1 MLSNHNTEF
10 IQNLYKEY
18 KIFVVYAKR
27 NINSKGDGRGAVEE
41 VLIINYD
48 R

>member
-10 IQNLYKEY
+10 IQNLYKDY
-18 KIFVVYAKR
+18 KIFVVHTKR
-27 NINSKGDGRGAVEE
+27 NINSKGDGRGEVEK

>member
-1 MLSNHNTEF
+1 MLSNHNTKF
-10 IQNLYKEY
+10 IQNLYKDY

-27 NINSKGDGRGAVEE
+27 NINSKGDRRGAVEE